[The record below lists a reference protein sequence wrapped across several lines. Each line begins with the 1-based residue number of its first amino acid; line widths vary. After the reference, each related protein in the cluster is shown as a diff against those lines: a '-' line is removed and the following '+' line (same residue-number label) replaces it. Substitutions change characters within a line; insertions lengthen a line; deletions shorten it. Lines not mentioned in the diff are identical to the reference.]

1 MMIQAG
7 VCDASPDHCFMARG
21 MLGQLGDR
29 GEIPWVESTAGG
41 AGPLL
46 HPAFLTLVG
55 EDSGLS
61 PCVLPDRDECEQ
73 PSICQGQRC
82 INTLGSYH
90 CQCKEG
96 FAMGPRGQCE
106 GKACCSQFVC
116 ASSLPC
122 AWLNTSFTHHSVSPP
137 VREVGHPHIC
147 LPCTLPLSSP
157 LTAEG
162 KGFPGQ
168 REWSSPKI
176 LSRLSMELPNGQP
189 IPASHYGRTCLYI
202 FMPPWL
208 CHKTVM
214 LAGVLQGEEAAE
226 TQATHPHCIPFTQ
239 QDLGPSKL
247 SPLSMYDVPDQRF
260 PFLSSSSPSQSGRLF

>member
-157 LTAEG
+157 LTAGG

-214 LAGVLQGEEAAE
+214 LAGVLQGE
-226 TQATHPHCIPFTQ
+226 
-239 QDLGPSKL
+239 
-247 SPLSMYDVPDQRF
+247 
-260 PFLSSSSPSQSGRLF
+260 